1 MKNYKDLYKPIQV
14 YALDLEGVDF
24 KEDTINSVIDI
35 ILLELTDK
43 YSKVSE
49 GIENYINPIP
59 TDNDLLWII
68 YNSALILLAPSGG
81 ELSYKTAAVSIK
93 KGAAEQE
100 QIVWLKEKIY
110 RVETPDLISSD
121 SDFEMVYQG
130 ADRMAKM
137 IENLT

>member
-24 KEDTINSVIDI
+24 KENTINSVIDI

-49 GIENYINPIP
+49 GLENYINPIP

-68 YNSALILLAPSGG
+68 YKSALILLAPSGG
-81 ELSYKTAAVSIK
+81 NLSYKTAVLSIN

-121 SDFEMVYQG
+121 SDIEMVYQG